1 MIARVIIAGTMVSAM
16 LLACTRTE
24 AQTPV
29 HSASASTPV
38 QSLTN
43 ELCSCFSAIDLAAK
57 DNVIDAQVKRCME
70 EAILRHPGAVRT
82 LIQQGSK
89 QNSVGFDLGRTLGSL
104 LDKSCAAYQKVKNR
118 LRPGRAE
125 AGVRNSDS

>member
-1 MIARVIIAGTMVSAM
+1 MIARVIIAGTMVSAT
-16 LLACTRTE
+16 LLACTRAE

-29 HSASASTPV
+29 HSASSPTPV
-38 QSLTN
+38 QLLTN
-43 ELCSCFSAIDLAAK
+43 ELCGCFSAIDLAAK
-57 DNVIDAQVKRCME
+57 DNVIDAHVKRCME
-70 EAILRHPGAVRT
+70 NAIVHHPGAVRT
-82 LIQQGSK
+82 LIQQQSK
-89 QNSVGFDLGRTLGSL
+89 QNTVGFDLGRTLGSL